1 MKDVICVRFLQ
12 WALPHLHMRWS
23 GFRKV
28 RKQVC
33 KRIQRRISSLQLTDV
48 DAYQQYLQSHEEEWH
63 ILDHACRVTVSRF
76 YRDKVV
82 LEHIRHHVLP
92 AMAQAAIAA
101 HAPVLR
107 GWSAGCAMGEEA
119 YTLALIWDKDAGK
132 NFPRLDIHVTAT
144 DIDEILLQRARRG
157 CYSYG
162 SIKALPEGWLQSSFK
177 QLGNEY
183 CIHSHFL
190 SRVNFIKQDIR
201 DQLDSGPFH
210 IVFCR
215 NMAFTYFEYALQLE
229 ILTHIHNN
237 LVDGGALIIGGH
249 ESLPEGFSGFEQCS
263 KQRAIFIKQP
273 Y

>member
-1 MKDVICVRFLQ
+1 MEDEVCVRFLQ
-12 WALPHLHMRWS
+12 WALPQLHMRWP
-23 GFRKV
+23 GFRRV

-33 KRIQRRISSLQLTDV
+33 KRIQKRISGLQLTDIA
-48 DAYQQYLQSHEEEWH
+48 AYRQYLQSHEEEWPV
-63 ILDHACRVTVSRF
+63 LDHACRVTVSRF

-82 LEHIRHHVLP
+82 LEHMRHHVLP
-92 AMAQAAIAA
+92 ILAQAAIATRS
-101 HAPVLR
+101 PLLR

-132 NFPRLDIHVTAT
+132 DFPQLDIHITAT

-162 SIKALPEGWLQSSFK
+162 SVKALPEGWLQSSFTR
-177 QLGNEY
+177 QDDEY
-183 CIHSHFL
+183 CLHSHFL

-201 DQLDSGPFH
+201 DQLDAGPFH

-215 NMAFTYFEYALQLE
+215 NMAFTYFDYELQLE
-229 ILTHIHNN
+229 ILAHIHNS

-249 ESLPEGFSGFEQCS
+249 ESLPEGFSGFEQCL